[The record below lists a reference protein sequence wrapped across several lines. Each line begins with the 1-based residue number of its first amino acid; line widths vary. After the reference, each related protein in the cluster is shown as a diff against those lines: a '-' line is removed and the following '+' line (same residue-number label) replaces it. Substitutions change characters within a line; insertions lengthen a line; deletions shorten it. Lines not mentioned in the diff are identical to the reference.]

1 MKKIL
6 LMVLSILLVDVAG
19 AQPSFIKKLPMRGEP
34 AKMIA
39 TTDGGYACLAATDY
53 VNFQFNK
60 ISLIKCDANG
70 DTVWTQKYSLNDSSV
85 YFPDELVEISNGL
98 LILSRYKEYLS
109 SEFKNVIYFLNSVG
123 NVLTYHIN
131 DDPANIAFFSLKA
144 VALSLD
150 TVVVLGGPYPN
161 MFLSLYDTSGSLLFI
176 NSVDT
181 FAFPYQYTKLYSKLN
196 IRAGFDLHITKV
208 STNLL
213 KTSNVYVSDNAA
225 SHINDHFYSQVLG
238 LYSDLNKIDNGLAYL
253 SEKGDTITK
262 LDSNL
267 DSLWTHSVTNYYAP
281 GFLSQLPT
289 DFKATADGGYVMC
302 GNISNSIAHMVF
314 LLKTDSL
321 ANSQFR
327 QVYFG
332 AAVDNVVSVEQATDG
347 GYVMFQSGNP
357 DTTNVPEMWLVK
369 TDSTGLLTHVKNE
382 AVKQQGVD
390 FKLSPNPATENVRVA
405 FTKNATGKI
414 MMLDLAGRVL
424 YAANVKNKTT
434 VNIPVAKFK
443 NGLYAVLF
451 TSTSSKPSVKKLI
464 VNH

>member
-1 MKKIL
+1 MKKYT
-6 LMVLSILLVDVAG
+6 LMVLSILLINAVA
-19 AQPSFIKKLPMRGEP
+19 AQSSFIKKLPMRGEP

-85 YFPDELVEISNGL
+85 YFPKSLIEIQ
-98 LILSRYKEYLS
+98 
-109 SEFKNVIYFLNSVG
+109 NVGFAIVSV
-123 NVLTYHIN
+123 
-131 DDPANIAFFSLKA
+131 FSLYPF
-144 VALSLD
+144 
-150 TVVVLGGPYPN
+150 TNYGNGVVFFVDMNGNELWNEIFFNSGSTSTYNFFDQLLPISVNSISVLGGLFPYKN
-161 MFLSLYDTSGSLLFI
+161 LYTMDFFGNVT
-176 NSVDT
+176 NVNTTDT
-181 FAFPYQYTKLYSKLN
+181 FTYAFSNLNLDTNNNPIFSRVLPPNIYNRQNIFKSDPFYT
-196 IRAGFDLHITKV
+196 HITDK
-208 STNLL
+208 NYN
-213 KTSNVYVSDNAA
+213 NVKGKFANV
-225 SHINDHFYSQVLG
+225 
-238 LYSDLNKIDNGLAYL
+238 NKLDNGLAYL
-253 SEKGDTITK
+253 STGGDTIIK

-302 GNISNSIAHMVF
+302 GNISNSIAHLVF